1 MCCYK
6 TFVPEYKN
14 KFLICLFIQA
24 YVPVKLIDKK
34 WRYEYNEK
42 KTKGGEQVDN
52 NATERDPLY
61 VAIGSRIKQIRKSKG
76 MTQTALAHEVGIAA
90 SHMSHIESAQSNASL
105 KTIMRIADAL
115 CVGVAA
121 LLCDGLKTG
130 NLVYQAELDK
140 ILADCSIVEVKAIL
154 EVAAVT
160 KESIRTATRKNTPSG
175 DES

>member
-1 MCCYK
+1 MK
-6 TFVPEYKN
+6 
-14 KFLICLFIQA
+14 
-24 YVPVKLIDKK
+24 
-34 WRYEYNEK
+34 R

-52 NATERDPLY
+52 RITERDPLY

-76 MTQTALAHEVGIAA
+76 MTQAALAHGIAT

-115 CVGVAA
+115 CVGVDA

-140 ILADCSIVEVKAIL
+140 ILADCSVVEAKAIL

-160 KESIRTATRKNTPSG
+160 KESIRTATKENTRSSV
-175 DES
+175 ES

>member
-1 MCCYK
+1 MK
-6 TFVPEYKN
+6 
-14 KFLICLFIQA
+14 
-24 YVPVKLIDKK
+24 
-34 WRYEYNEK
+34 R

-52 NATERDPLY
+52 NAIERDPLY

-76 MTQTALAHEVGIAA
+76 MTQAALAHEVGIAT

-115 CVGVAA
+115 CVGVDA

-140 ILADCSIVEVKAIL
+140 ILADCSVVEAKAIL

-160 KESIRTATRKNTPSG
+160 KESIRTAIRENTRSSV
-175 DES
+175 ES